1 MKDLT
6 EEKRQQK
13 DHLIAV
19 EDINF
24 EQQIMLNTIKD
35 TYYRTIQADCP
46 ACKTSTDKVKQ
57 IMKKFKELPSEHRA
71 QQTVSKLNA
80 TIKEQGDDL
89 KLTGQTLKDREAQIK
104 RLEDGY
110 DGELK
115 KLKEELTTL
124 KEDYNELQDKF
135 LFQGGSLEESKKQ
148 VEEQREEIAK
158 LTQ

>member
-1 MKDLT
+1 MDDLT

-13 DHLIAV
+13 DQLIAV
-19 EDINF
+19 QEIHDQ
-24 EQQIMLNTIKD
+24 EHLMLVTIRD
-35 TYYRTIQADCP
+35 SYYRTIQADCA

-80 TIKEQGDDL
+80 TIKEQGDEL
-89 KLTGQTLKDREAQIK
+89 KLTDQTLKAREAQIK

-148 VEEQREEIAK
+148 VEEQREEIVK

>member
-71 QQTVSKLNA
+71 QQTVSDLNA

-89 KLTGQTLKDREAQIK
+89 KLTGQTLKAREAQIK

-135 LFQGGSLEESKKQ
+135 LFQGGSLEESKK
-148 VEEQREEIAK
+148 
-158 LTQ
+158 

>member
-1 MKDLT
+1 
-6 EEKRQQK
+6 
-13 DHLIAV
+13 
-19 EDINF
+19 
-24 EQQIMLNTIKD
+24 
-35 TYYRTIQADCP
+35 
-46 ACKTSTDKVKQ
+46 
-57 IMKKFKELPSEHRA
+57 MKKFKELPSEHQA
-71 QQTVSKLNA
+71 QETVSELRVKN
-80 TIKEQGDDL
+80 KELSDE
-89 KLTGQTLKDREAQIK
+89 KKRTEQTLKAREAQIK

>member
-13 DHLIAV
+13 ENLIAV
-19 EDINF
+19 TDIYF
-24 EQQIMLNTIKD
+24 EQFIMLNTIKD

-89 KLTGQTLKDREAQIK
+89 KLIDQTLKAREAQIK

-115 KLKEELTTL
+115 KLKEELKTL
-124 KEDYNELQDKF
+124 QDDYNELQDKF

-148 VEEQREEIAK
+148 VEEQREEIVK